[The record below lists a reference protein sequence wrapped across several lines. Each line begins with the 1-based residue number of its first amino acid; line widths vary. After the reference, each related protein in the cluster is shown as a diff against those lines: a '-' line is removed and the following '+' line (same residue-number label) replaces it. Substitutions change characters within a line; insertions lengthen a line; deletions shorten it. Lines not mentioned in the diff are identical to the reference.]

1 MAFPID
7 EQIMFVILCHADD
20 APLTLP
26 GLLVLMTVDFPGTTI
41 SAGRITRLLNQLC
54 EKDFLTR
61 VDKQYFKGINWL
73 KFMNHASEVMIG
85 NDREMEAVIAF
96 SKF

>member
-7 EQIMFVILCHADD
+7 EQIMFVILCCADD

-26 GLLVLMTVDFPGTTI
+26 GLLVFMKAEFPGTTI
-41 SAGRITRLLNQLC
+41 SADRIERLLNQLC
-54 EKDFLTR
+54 EKDILTR
-61 VDKQYFKGINWL
+61 FDKQYFKGINWM

-85 NDREMEAVIAF
+85 NDREKEAVIAF
-96 SKF
+96 RNF